1 MVGKITRKIKVG
13 TKSAEKSGSNGKN
26 GKKDLLKDARQKLPP
41 AKPAKLDTAR
51 FEGDRA
57 AVEREL
63 ERLHEAL
70 QDLPEVSIEEAD
82 PALIEREKNL
92 ALVQQLERRLDEMN
106 LAKQA
111 AKKGKYGICERCG
124 AVIPPE
130 RLEIFPETRHCVKCK
145 NELEQLARRGIVR

>member
-1 MVGKITRKIKVG
+1 MAGKITQKIK
-13 TKSAEKSGSNGKN
+13 KN
-26 GKKDLLKDARQKLPP
+26 GKIDTKPGTNGNKASLKDVRRKLPR
-41 AKPAKLDTAR
+41 AKPVKLDTTR

-63 ERLHEAL
+63 QRLREAL

-106 LAKQA
+106 LAKLA

-124 AVIPPE
+124 KVIPPE
-130 RLEIFPETRHCVKCK
+130 RLEIFPETRHCVTCK
-145 NELEQLARRGIVR
+145 NELEQLARRNVAR